1 MLYGN
6 HDLQR
11 GDNDGS
17 PAANRAPRWGGVN
30 NPRPPAPATAQTPQ
44 NRGGA
49 TVAIPQHVRQLQNDL
64 RTLGFLFI
72 ANADGDFGRT
82 TEWAVRE
89 FQAYASLANVA
100 QVNIGRLQGWRPQAG
115 TTAPEVAALG
125 LRPNSNP
132 PESFHVGSLD
142 RVANGSRYTGP
153 ISGVVNQRTR
163 TAIDHWLQNNYRC
176 PVVIEAWQV
185 TPATGQRTTPAA
197 NGINIW
203 NYNQITQGAIRD
215 ANRRVTAYVRM
226 FARDFSRYYTYP
238 ATRSQDEYQVLGGYA
253 SYMTYGGA
261 RSEVPTHTWSEAE
274 MTPERLIGPNT
285 TTASLVTNINGATAS
300 TYRVVRATAE
310 MECMGMFDGINGYD
324 DALISLGPCHWTMG
338 LMPQGGY
345 DDGEL
350 AGFLAYLLHSNQAHY
365 LTAFGNFGLFPSSRW
380 TSANA
385 GTLWNRTARKYQGW
399 IRHHNEQTQPAQAV
413 TVLAQTATADQQLP
427 MVDRTPAEADYF
439 KTWHWFHRFAMAGR
453 TLTGVQR
460 AMWDMVRLRLRDVCA
475 INININTGR
484 GATNAP
490 LGSICTSEKA
500 IAILLRWHIFRP
512 GHVTG
517 QSVPR
522 SIQSAINGNT
532 RLNWSLPPAQWTD
545 AHERAISDQLL
556 TDAAAVNA
564 TQNQLAAWP
573 QYAGRAGRRYTLN
586 NELGSLRDGRN
597 SFQLDATG
605 I

>member
-17 PAANRAPRWGGVN
+17 PAANRAPRWGGTN
-30 NPRPPAPATAQTPQ
+30 NPRPPSAPNAQTPQ

-72 ANADGDFGRT
+72 ASADGDFGRT

-89 FQAYASLANVA
+89 FQIYAGMANVA
-100 QVNIGRLQGWRPQAG
+100 QVNVPRLHGWRPQAG
-115 TTAPEVAALG
+115 TTTPEVVALG

-142 RVANGSRYTGP
+142 RVANASRYTGP

-163 TAIDHWLQNNYRC
+163 DAIDYWLQHNYRC

-185 TPATGQRTTPAA
+185 AAATGQRTIPAT

-203 NYNQITQGAIRD
+203 NYNQITQGVIRD
-215 ANRRVTAYVRM
+215 AQRRVTAYVRM
-226 FARDFSRYYTYP
+226 FSRDFSRYYTYP
-238 ATRSQDEYQVLGGYA
+238 TTRSQDAYQILGGYA

-261 RSEVPTHTWSEAE
+261 RSEVPTHTWAEAE
-274 MTPERLIGPNT
+274 MTPERLIGPRNTLATLAANT
-285 TTASLVTNINGATAS
+285 TGATAS

-310 MECMGMFDGINGYD
+310 MECMGMFDGINAYD

-338 LMPQGGY
+338 LMPQNGY
-345 DDGEL
+345 DNGEL
-350 AGFLAYLLHSNQAHY
+350 AGFLAYLLHSNQADY
-365 LTAFGNFGLFPSSRW
+365 LRAFGSFGLFPSSTW
-380 TSANA
+380 VSSNA
-385 GTLWNRTARKYQGW
+385 GTLWNRTARKYEGW
-399 IRHHNEQTQPAQAV
+399 IRQHNEQTQPNQAV
-413 TVLAQTATADQQLP
+413 AALAQTANADRLLP
-427 MVDRTPAEADYF
+427 MVNRTPVEADYF

-453 TLTGVQR
+453 TLSSVQT
-460 AMWDMVRLRLRDVCA
+460 AMWDMVRLRLRDVRA
-475 INININTGR
+475 INVNITSGQTRVTG
-484 GATNAP
+484 T
-490 LGSICTSEKA
+490 LGDICTSEKA
-500 IAILLRWHIFRP
+500 AAILLRWHIFRP

-517 QSVPR
+517 QSVPN
-522 SIQSAINGNT
+522 SIRSAIAGNA
-532 RLNWSLPPAQWTD
+532 RLNWSLPLAQWTD
-545 AHERAISDQLL
+545 AHERAITNQLL
-556 TDAAAVNA
+556 TDAAAINA
-564 TQNQLAAWP
+564 TQNQLASWP
-573 QYAGRAGRRYTLN
+573 TYAGRAGRRYVVN
-586 NELGSLRDGRN
+586 DELGSLRDGRN
-597 SFQLDATG
+597 SFHLDTTG